1 MGAGPRPADE
11 PPPRSLA
18 DLIPETRASWYPEF
32 DRFFRPYVPLFD
44 LDGTGRTAEQ
54 ARRYPGG
61 LLGPEEVKSME
72 PIAQRTATPYHRT
85 QHFIT
90 DSPWPTEIVQI
101 AFAKEMGG
109 RFASPNGILALDDE
123 GDPKKGDAS
132 VGVYRQ
138 YCGNRGKEENCQV
151 AVSLSY
157 VRPHPERYADMESF
171 GMGMQLYLP
180 KERAEDP
187 VHRKKTHV
195 PEKIAYEPK
204 WRIGLGLIDRALS
217 LRLPHRAM
225 VADADY
231 GRAGE
236 FRRALRDRKEAYVLG
251 VQPTQTEVAV
261 LGKDGRLS
269 EPPKLSE
276 VAPGLPEKAWKSVVW
291 SQGTKG
297 PLRMEAARLR
307 AKVCVGGGA
316 HRGGGLGGLR
326 AAGQR
331 DEGLRDLGAGRVGAA
346 GPGGADP
353 GPVGDRALVRAR
365 EERVGVGPVRGA
377 DVAGMA
383 SQRDHGDAGPR
394 IPDGAEVEGEG
405 EGEEGG
411 AASDLADGQAGGAA
425 PSGVGAEHAHR
436 GRRGSG
442 PTGAVA
448 DHDGVCDG
456 TAPQADGGRTHL
468 RFERLAGLRGR
479 SSVVRGRPAG
489 AVEKGPGTGPMAR
502 FAANGERRRVLTGS
516 SLQPARTDPG
526 RADAMGRPARLS
538 K

>member
-18 DLIPETRASWYPEF
+18 DLNPETRASWYPEF

-54 ARRYPGG
+54 ARRYTWG
-61 LLGPEEVKSME
+61 LLGNEEAKAME

-217 LRLPHRAM
+217 LRLPHRAV

-307 AKVCVGGGA
+307 AKVCVGGEPIEEEVWVVFERRA
-316 HRGGGLGGLR
+316 NETKAYVIWGLDGLGLR
-326 AAGQR
+326 AQV
-331 DEGLRDLGAGRVGAA
+331 ELI
-346 GPGGADP
+346 
-353 GPVGDRALVRAR
+353 RAR
-365 EERVGVGPVRGA
+365 WGIELWFEHGKSELGLDQFEGRTWPGWHHNATMVMLAHGFLMVQRSKGKGKGKKGEPLPTLPTVKLGVRHRVVWELSMRIVDEE
-377 DVAGMA
+377 D
-383 SQRDHGDAGPR
+383 
-394 IPDGAEVEGEG
+394 
-405 EGEEGG
+405 
-411 AASDLADGQAGGAA
+411 
-425 PSGVGAEHAHR
+425 R
-436 GRRGSG
+436 GRR
-442 PTGAVA
+442 
-448 DHDGVCDG
+448 
-456 TAPQADGGRTHL
+456 
-468 RFERLAGLRGR
+468 ERLLI
-479 SSVVRGRPAG
+479 
-489 AVEKGPGTGPMAR
+489 TMAY
-502 FAANGERRRVLTGS
+502 
-516 SLQPARTDPG
+516 
-526 RADAMGRPARLS
+526 AMGRPPKLTEDGHIFVSSDWRDYVDAPRW
-538 K
+538 